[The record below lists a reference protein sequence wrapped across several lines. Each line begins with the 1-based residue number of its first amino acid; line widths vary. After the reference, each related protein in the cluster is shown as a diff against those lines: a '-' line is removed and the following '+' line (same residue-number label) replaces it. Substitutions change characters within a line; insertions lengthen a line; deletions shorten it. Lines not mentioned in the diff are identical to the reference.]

1 AAGTQRLV
9 AELERADIVEA
20 RGSQFAFRHD
30 LVHEAVLRTLPAP
43 SVRALE
49 RQAAEVLLDAG
60 AAPVE
65 IAARMADS
73 ADVGDEVAIDTL
85 RRASRALASTD
96 PRMAGQLSRSAMDL
110 LPDGDPREGAL
121 VKEVVLLVY
130 LGGDTAAARELAD
143 RAARALPVAEQ
154 AALALTVATMTS
166 SSV

>member
-60 AAPVE
+60 AGPVE
-65 IAARMADS
+65 IATRMADGADG
-73 ADVGDEVAIDTL
+73 ADVAPVDTL
-85 RRASRALASTD
+85 RPPSRTLASTD
-96 PRMAGQLSRSAMDL
+96 PRMAGQLSQSALNL
-110 LPDGDPREGAL
+110 LPDG
-121 VKEVVLLVY
+121 
-130 LGGDTAAARELAD
+130 
-143 RAARALPVAEQ
+143 
-154 AALALTVATMTS
+154 
-166 SSV
+166 